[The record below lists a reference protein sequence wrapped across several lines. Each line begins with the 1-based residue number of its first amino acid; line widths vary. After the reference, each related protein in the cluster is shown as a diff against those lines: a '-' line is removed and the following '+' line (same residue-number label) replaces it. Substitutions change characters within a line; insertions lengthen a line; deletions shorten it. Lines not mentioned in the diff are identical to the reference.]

1 MQHPSA
7 LPELGALALVVLAR
21 ALVRDEVADS
31 LDQARAAV
39 LHSCEVGAEAL
50 LQGDGDVGLRE
61 ALVDVAALA
70 VLLY

>member
-1 MQHPSA
+1 M
-7 LPELGALALVVLAR
+7 
-21 ALVRDEVADS
+21 RDEVADS